1 MIIAISGKKGV
12 GKDTIGKLIQ
22 EMQPEKSW
30 QIKKYAGK
38 LKEVAGLILGV
49 DPIKFEDE
57 DFKNCVLGPEWNYIS
72 PYFNQFGVKMGEA
85 EHEMT
90 VRQFLQKLGT
100 EGGRAVHPE
109 IWINSLYADYKCIPA
124 DRAPNGWD
132 CPNWLIT
139 DCRFPNE
146 LEAVRRKGGFAI
158 RIERDDML
166 RLGKE
171 DVDKHP
177 SETALDNVSDWD
189 AVIYNNGTQEELI
202 KQVTETLNKLT
213 NETQKSTN
221 IG

>member
-1 MIIAISGKKGV
+1 MIIAISGKKGS
-12 GKDTIGKLIQ
+12 GKDTVGKIIQ
-22 EMQPEKSW
+22 HIQPEYDW

-38 LKEVAGLILGV
+38 LKEVAGLILGIA
-49 DPIKFEDE
+49 PHNFEDE
-57 DFKNCVLGPEWNYIS
+57 GFKNSYLSLEWNYTQD
-72 PYFNQFGVKMGEA
+72 YFNQFGVKVGIGE
-85 EHEMT
+85 HQMT
-90 VRQFLQKLGT
+90 IRTFLQRLGT

-109 IWINSLYADYKCIPA
+109 IWINALYADYQCIPA

-146 LEAVRRKGGFAI
+146 FKAAKDKGGFAI
-158 RIERDDML
+158 RIERDDIL

-171 DVDKHP
+171 DTDKHP

-189 AVIYNNGTQEELI
+189 AIIYNNGTQEELM

-213 NETQKSTN
+213 NETKKSTN